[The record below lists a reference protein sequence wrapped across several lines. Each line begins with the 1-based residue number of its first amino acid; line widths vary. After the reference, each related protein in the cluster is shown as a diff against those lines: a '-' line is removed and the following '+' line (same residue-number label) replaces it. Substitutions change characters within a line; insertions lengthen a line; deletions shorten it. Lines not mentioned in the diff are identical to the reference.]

1 MQERTLNGW
10 AVKALREALGIE
22 ASKFATE
29 CLMSSGQLS
38 SIETG
43 RKPASEAATR
53 QILAALERHYAAL
66 PRPHHRSRPVDMWA
80 ALTYPTQKD
89 VA

>member
-1 MQERTLNGW
+1 MHEGTLNGW

-22 ASKFATE
+22 AGKFASE

-43 RKPASEAATR
+43 RKSASGDAARRIVT
-53 QILAALERHYAAL
+53 ALERHYAAAIK
-66 PRPHHRSRPVDMWA
+66 PTHRSRPVDMKA
-80 ALTYPTQKD
+80 ALSYQKD